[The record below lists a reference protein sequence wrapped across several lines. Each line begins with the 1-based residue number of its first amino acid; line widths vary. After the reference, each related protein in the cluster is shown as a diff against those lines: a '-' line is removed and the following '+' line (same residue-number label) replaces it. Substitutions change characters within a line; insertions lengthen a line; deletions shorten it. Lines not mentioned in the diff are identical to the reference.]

1 MPVVE
6 GGARKAEADGMAERS
21 AVATTRAAVARLR
34 GVMVEIE
41 RGVWVGKSDRK
52 SQCERLT

>member
-1 MPVVE
+1 
-6 GGARKAEADGMAERS
+6 MAERS

-41 RGVWVGKSDRK
+41 RGVGWVGK
-52 SQCERLT
+52 RLT